1 MRCAAFRKMR
11 HFAYAALALAATG
24 VGTAAPVQ
32 AASPW
37 ELNFWLEGPRYDA
50 IMPDCAAPKALGRI
64 ATNFAEKERLY
75 WNSKLLIVEFSH
87 VREIAF
93 RPWAAV
99 NTIPRRFCSGK
110 VKVSNGKRHRVY
122 YSIIENGGP
131 IGATWGVEWCV
142 VGFDRNWAYNPACRM
157 AQP

>member
-1 MRCAAFRKMR
+1 MRRAIFRKMR
-11 HFAYAALALAATG
+11 RFACAALALAATSIIA
-24 VGTAAPVQ
+24 AAPGR
-32 AASPW
+32 AASPF

-50 IMPDCAAPKALGRI
+50 VMPDCAAPKALGRI
-64 ATNFAEKERLY
+64 ATDFAEKERQY

-93 RPWAAV
+93 RPWAV

-110 VKVSNGKRHRVY
+110 VMISDGKYRRVY
-122 YSIIENGGP
+122 YSISENGGP

-142 VGFDRNWAYNPACRM
+142 AGLDRNWAYNPACRM
-157 AQP
+157 ARP

>member
-1 MRCAAFRKMR
+1 MRRAAFRKMR
-11 HFAYAALALAATG
+11 RFACAALALAATS
-24 VGTAAPVQ
+24 VVAAVPGQ
-32 AASPW
+32 AASPF

-50 IMPDCAAPKALGRI
+50 VMPHCAAPKTLGRI
-64 ATNFAEKERLY
+64 AADFAEKERRY

-93 RPWAAV
+93 RPWAV

-110 VKVSNGKRHRVY
+110 VMVSNGKHHRVY

-142 VGFDRNWAYNPACRM
+142 AGLDRNWAYNPACRM
-157 AQP
+157 ARP